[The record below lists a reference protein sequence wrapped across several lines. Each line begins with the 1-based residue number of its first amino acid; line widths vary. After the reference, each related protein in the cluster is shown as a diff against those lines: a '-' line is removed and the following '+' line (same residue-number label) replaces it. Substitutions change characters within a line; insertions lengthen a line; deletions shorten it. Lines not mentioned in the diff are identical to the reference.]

1 MDQKDILDKV
11 LSFSIEH
18 WNNTSAG
25 TSALD
30 VCSKI
35 GITNKEV
42 MAVMEVLEE
51 KGKGSLNRAVQLYQ
65 IKIDLENPKV
75 EIPDEPI
82 TTHIFFPSKNVLT
95 ENFYSTHLV
104 REKHPE
110 YKNRL
115 LQGANQVEL
124 GYFSDEVLTRYFD
137 HPEFYEIDD
146 SLAGGHIWSKENA
159 PENRDIYV
167 RHGKRK
173 LKSGKSAVTAIYIDL
188 CNMSAEEQRHWHV
201 YEIDSNDL
209 ADSDSNFALFKARTY
224 EGAFVDY
231 PDPINDVLFSL
242 MEVNKSLKTGDL
254 FKRTENEYLRLP
266 VENTNKSLCDCCSEL
281 YKLIGPDNLDQ
292 KAMKTYLL
300 SYLGATDAELSHSD
314 SESGRPLSSL
324 QLLALVEDK
333 LGIECLL
340 TKAIKAVGK
349 YRIEADHKLIAP
361 KIENQNYVDVFVSLC
376 EEVSS
381 SAKYFAKSINH
392 EQST

>member
-1 MDQKDILDKV
+1 MGQKDILDKV

-18 WNNTSAG
+18 WNNNFKG

-30 VCSKI
+30 ICGKI
-35 GITNKEV
+35 GMTNKEV

-51 KGKGSLNRAVQLYQ
+51 KGKGSLNCAVQLYQ
-65 IKIDLENPKV
+65 IKIDPENPKF

-82 TTHIFFPSKNVLT
+82 TTHFFFPSKDVLT
-95 ENFYSTHLV
+95 ENFYSTYLV
-104 REKHPE
+104 RERYPE

-115 LQGANQVEL
+115 HQGTDEL
-124 GYFSDEVLTRYFD
+124 KLAYFSDEVLTRYFD

-146 SLAGGHIWSKENA
+146 SLAGGHIWLKENA
-159 PENRDIYV
+159 PENRDLDVKY
-167 RHGKRK
+167 GKRK

-188 CNMSAEEQRHWHV
+188 CNMSAEEQRHWHA

-209 ADSDSNFALFKARTY
+209 ADSDSNFARFKARTY

-231 PDPINDVLFSL
+231 PNPINDVSFSL
-242 MEVNKSLKTGDL
+242 IEVNESIKTGDL

-281 YKLIGPDNLDQ
+281 YKLSGPDSLDQ
-292 KAMKTYLL
+292 KVMKTYLL
-300 SYLGATDAELSHSD
+300 NYLGATKAELIH

-333 LGIECLL
+333 LGIERLL
-340 TKAIKAVGK
+340 TKAIKKLEK
-349 YRIEADHKLIAP
+349 YRIEANHKLIAP
-361 KIENQNYVDVFVSLC
+361 KIDNHNYVDVFVSLC
-376 EEVSS
+376 KEVSS
-381 SAKYFAKSINH
+381 SAKYFAKSIKH
-392 EQST
+392 KQST